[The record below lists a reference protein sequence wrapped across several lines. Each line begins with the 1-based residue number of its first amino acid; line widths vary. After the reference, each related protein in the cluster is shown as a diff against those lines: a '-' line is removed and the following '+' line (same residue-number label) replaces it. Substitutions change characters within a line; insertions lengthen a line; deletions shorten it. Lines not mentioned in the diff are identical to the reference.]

1 LRIPTPLEEI
11 CDCTTEAYPDGSVFQ
26 AQRAWG
32 KTEADSGSSVRQN
45 ARIACERLLRSS
57 AKSAW
62 NVARHT
68 HLCREEILSMQL
80 QKILAPIDFSD
91 HASYA
96 LRWGASLAE
105 RYGAQILLL
114 HVIPETVGEMSMHG
128 SAWEQVIMALE
139 AKVETQL
146 FEVALMELKDGLRV
160 DVRVAVGKPAEEI
173 VRVARED
180 AVDLI
185 VMGTHGHT
193 GLHYMLLGST
203 AETVFRTAPC
213 PVFMLQSN
221 AGGAL

>member
-1 LRIPTPLEEI
+1 
-11 CDCTTEAYPDGSVFQ
+11 
-26 AQRAWG
+26 
-32 KTEADSGSSVRQN
+32 
-45 ARIACERLLRSS
+45 
-57 AKSAW
+57 
-62 NVARHT
+62 
-68 HLCREEILSMQL
+68 MQL
-80 QKILAPIDFSD
+80 QKLLVPIDFSD
-91 HASYA
+91 HALQA

-114 HVIPETVGEMSMHG
+114 HIIPKTVEEVSMHG
-128 SAWEQVIMALE
+128 SAWEQVIMGLE

-146 FEVALMELKDGLRV
+146 FEVALMELKNGLRV

-193 GLHYMLLGST
+193 ALHYMLLGST

-213 PVFMLQSN
+213 PVFMVQSS
-221 AGGAL
+221 AGGTP

>member
-1 LRIPTPLEEI
+1 
-11 CDCTTEAYPDGSVFQ
+11 
-26 AQRAWG
+26 
-32 KTEADSGSSVRQN
+32 
-45 ARIACERLLRSS
+45 
-57 AKSAW
+57 
-62 NVARHT
+62 
-68 HLCREEILSMQL
+68 MQL
-80 QKILAPIDFSD
+80 QKILTPLDFSD
-91 HASYA
+91 HASHA

-128 SAWEQVIMALE
+128 SAWEQVIMALQ

-146 FEVALMELKDGLRV
+146 FEVARMELKDGLRV

-193 GLHYMLLGST
+193 GSITCCSAVPRRWSSARHPARYSCSSPTREARFNLRMATQHVLSLDPRGVS
-203 AETVFRTAPC
+203 ARERERALQRGLPILFRTMKLRILLSTTLRQG
-213 PVFMLQSN
+213 FQ
-221 AGGAL
+221 GAINTSC